1 MNREVTHVPANTA
14 TPLTYLGEILANSR
28 QHGGEL
34 AVAVGCVIAVV
45 LATLGMRSWLHLPEL
60 GGLGQV
66 LLVLVP
72 ATGAV
77 LLLEMGVAA
86 WRLHRRQGVA
96 LATRQ
101 TLLDLNAG
109 ERADLE
115 SRLLARYQRRERR
128 IGERNEARVERLN
141 NEIAALSAR

>member
-1 MNREVTHVPANTA
+1 MNRKA

-34 AVAVGCVIAVV
+34 AVAVGCVVAVV
-45 LATLGMRSWLHLPEL
+45 LTTLGMRSWLHLPPL
-60 GGLGQV
+60 GGIGQ
-66 LLVLVP
+66 LFLVLVP
-72 ATGAV
+72 ATSTV
-77 LLLEMGVAA
+77 LLLEMALAA

-109 ERADLE
+109 ERAELE
-115 SRLLARYQRRERR
+115 SRLVARYQRRERR
-128 IGERNEARVERLN
+128 IGERNEARIERLS
-141 NEIAALSAR
+141 NEIAALSAK

>member
-1 MNREVTHVPANTA
+1 MNREVTHAAADST
-14 TPLTYLGEILANSR
+14 TPLTYLGKLLAISWR
-28 QHGGEL
+28 HGGEIAI
-34 AVAVGCVIAVV
+34 AVSSVVAVV
-45 LATLGMRSWLHLPEL
+45 LAALGMLSWWQPQDLDGPWR
-60 GGLGQV
+60 V
-66 LLVLVP
+66 LLVILPPVV
-72 ATGAV
+72 AV
-77 LLLEMGVAA
+77 LLLETAVAA
-86 WRLHRRQGVA
+86 WRLHRRQEVA

-141 NEIAALSAR
+141 NEIAALGAR

>member
-1 MNREVTHVPANTA
+1 MNRET

-34 AVAVGCVIAVV
+34 AVAVSCVISVV

-60 GGLGQV
+60 GSLGQV

-72 ATGAV
+72 ATSVV
-77 LLLEMGVAA
+77 LVLEMGVAA

-128 IGERNEARVERLN
+128 IGERNEARVDRLN
-141 NEIAALSAR
+141 DEIAALSAR